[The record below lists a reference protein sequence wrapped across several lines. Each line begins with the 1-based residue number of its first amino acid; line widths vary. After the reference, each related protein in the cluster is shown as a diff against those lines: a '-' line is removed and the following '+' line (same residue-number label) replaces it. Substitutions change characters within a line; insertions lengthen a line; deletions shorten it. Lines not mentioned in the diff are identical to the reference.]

1 MDMDEIT
8 KKEIDAEM
16 LEISEVL
23 DVALDKLM
31 KLKKKL
37 SDKGYDLRKLFIEE
51 KVAQPDLALVVWLI
65 EGGTTVISERI
76 WEELDYELNK

>member
-8 KKEIDAEM
+8 KKEIDDEM

-31 KLKKKL
+31 KLKKRL